1 MSKLPKIDRPRK
13 TEASLSSFW
22 N

>member
-1 MSKLPKIDRPRK
+1 MSKLPKIDRQRK
-13 TEASLSSFW
+13 TEASSSSFW